1 MSVTHGADVEALRA
15 SARELADAAHGLLTI
30 SIRLTAR
37 VWDVRWNG
45 PDAARFRVA
54 WEEEY
59 APQLGQVCRAL
70 NEAASHITEQAADQE
85 RASSATGAA
94 SSATDDLRARLG
106 FQRDVLTTL
115 PDAAKLGEVM
125 RVNAAAAAGNL
136 AKLDEVW
143 KMQDAARSAFSQG
156 AGQVLGGLSVLLN
169 AHGLYEGLQSGD
181 YAQVTQNGVPIGV
194 GLLGAAGFIGSG
206 TAAAV
211 TVPFGVGS
219 LIGNE
224 INDAMEGTRYGDQV
238 AQNFDAVFDTLGPA
252 GMLLTPFVLAKSG
265 LDMIGEDGEAPP
277 IP

>member
-94 SSATDDLRARLG
+94 SSATDDLRARLR
-106 FQRDVLTTL
+106 FQPDVRS
-115 PDAAKLGEVM
+115 EER
-125 RVNAAAAAGNL
+125 RVG
-136 AKLDEVW
+136 
-143 KMQDAARSAFSQG
+143 DAARA
-156 AGQVLGGLSVLLN
+156 
-169 AHGLYEGLQSGD
+169 
-181 YAQVTQNGVPIGV
+181 
-194 GLLGAAGFIGSG
+194 
-206 TAAAV
+206 
-211 TVPFGVGS
+211 
-219 LIGNE
+219 
-224 INDAMEGTRYGDQV
+224 R
-238 AQNFDAVFDTLGPA
+238 
-252 GMLLTPFVLAKSG
+252 
-265 LDMIGEDGEAPP
+265 
-277 IP
+277 

>member
-1 MSVTHGADVEALRA
+1 MSVTHGADIEALRA
-15 SARELADAAHGLLTI
+15 SARELADAAHTLLTC

-59 APQLGQVCRAL
+59 APQLGLVCRAL
-70 NEAASHITEQAADQE
+70 NQAATEIAEQAADQE
-85 RASSATGAA
+85 RASSATAA
-94 SSATDDLRARLG
+94 PSSATDDLQARLN

-115 PDAAKLGEVM
+115 PDAASLGEVL

-143 KMQDAARSAFSQG
+143 KIQDAARSAFSQG
-156 AGQVLGGLSVLLN
+156 AGQVLGGLGVLLN
-169 AHGLYEGLQSGD
+169 AHGLYEGVQSGD
-181 YAQVTQNGVPIGV
+181 YAQVVQSGVPLGV
-194 GLLGAAGFIGSG
+194 GALGAAGLIGSG

-224 INDAMEGTRYGDQV
+224 INDAMEGTRYGDKV
-238 AQNFDAVFDTLGPA
+238 TENFDAVFDAFGPA
-252 GMLLTPFVLAKSG
+252 GMIFTPVVLAKSA
-265 LDMIGEDGEAPP
+265 LDMIGDDGEAPP